1 MSIFSLSFLNQIFY
15 DQALDI
21 SFPIFLSDDSQNF
34 IPVIAKLD
42 TGSTF
47 WVFQRQYAEALGL
60 QVDHGT
66 PQRMRTATGSFL
78 TYGHELVLSIEGM
91 EWQATVY
98 FAEDRYFPVNV
109 VGCIGFL
116 DHLRIGLVDYEQT
129 FYLSPYDD

>member
-47 WVFQRQYAEALGL
+47 
-60 QVDHGT
+60 
-66 PQRMRTATGSFL
+66 
-78 TYGHELVLSIEGM
+78 
-91 EWQATVY
+91 
-98 FAEDRYFPVNV
+98 
-109 VGCIGFL
+109 
-116 DHLRIGLVDYEQT
+116 
-129 FYLSPYDD
+129 